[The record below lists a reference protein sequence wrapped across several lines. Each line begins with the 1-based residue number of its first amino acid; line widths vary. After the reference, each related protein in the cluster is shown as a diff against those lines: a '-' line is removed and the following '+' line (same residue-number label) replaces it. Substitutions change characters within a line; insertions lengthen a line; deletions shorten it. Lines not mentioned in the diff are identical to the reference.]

1 MQYIF
6 SYPPYSGDLFHNLKP
21 EEEPC
26 HGYREPPTFQ
36 GHKEEL
42 VTQIWYSVGY
52 VAYVENPIN
61 GATIQY

>member
-6 SYPPYSGDLFHNLKP
+6 SYPPYPGDIFHNLKP

-26 HGYREPPTFQ
+26 HGVSREPPNFQ

-42 VTQIWYSVGY
+42 VTQMWYSVGY
-52 VAYVENPIN
+52 VGYVGNQIN
-61 GATIQY
+61 EAII